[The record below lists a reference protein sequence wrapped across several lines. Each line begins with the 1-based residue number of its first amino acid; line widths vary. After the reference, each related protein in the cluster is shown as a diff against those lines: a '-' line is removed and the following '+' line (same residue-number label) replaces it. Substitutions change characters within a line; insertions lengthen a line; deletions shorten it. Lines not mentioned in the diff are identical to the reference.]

1 MYKDFIEDY
10 VSYPKELEETL
21 KFPAAG
27 GQHII
32 DVGEVIPEQLK
43 EFMYQVAGEYQ
54 DKGCEVELYWS
65 DPNAYVGGKYIYD
78 EEPFG
83 DYINYE
89 INSEMY
95 NEIKTEIK

>member
-1 MYKDFIEDY
+1 MK
-10 VSYPKELEETL
+10 
-21 KFPAAG
+21 
-27 GQHII
+27 
-32 DVGEVIPEQLK
+32 
-43 EFMYQVAGEYQ
+43 YQ

-65 DPNAYVGGKYIYD
+65 DPNAYVGGKHIYD

-95 NEIKTEIK
+95 NEIKTEIKEYFSDGRDTIALMARIRDRNRGENTGGCYLNWNPDSWEHIFE